1 MHGKV
6 KVPLVLVFPWYSNP
20 YQALLY
26 GEMPASAI
34 RVARARVLPGFGPAS
49 FLLGATYWRLRGCH
63 LLHVHWP
70 AFGIGWP
77 KRFARSLSLWSTY
90 LSLWWARVL
99 GYTIVWT
106 VHNIVPHEPATSD
119 DRAVARE
126 LAKTSAAVIV
136 HSDTL
141 IGQVTELGAKRVVTI
156 RQGSYVGVYSETT
169 LSPDESRLAI
179 GAGRS
184 DFVFLCF
191 GLIRAYKGIPR
202 LVECFLRE
210 FGEQNRLVIAGPC
223 QDRSVLPVLTE
234 PESTRVIVRDELVP
248 DAEVST
254 YFKAANVACLPFER
268 ITTSSSVLLALS
280 FGVPVVAPRLG
291 TIVDLPQEVGWFYEP
306 DDRNGLHK
314 SMHQARRATADE
326 HEERQAA
333 ARAYAGTLRWSEMAA
348 KTLRLYQLVRDY
360 D

>member
-1 MHGKV
+1 
-6 KVPLVLVFPWYSNP
+6 
-20 YQALLY
+20 
-26 GEMPASAI
+26 
-34 RVARARVLPGFGPAS
+34 
-49 FLLGATYWRLRGCH
+49 
-63 LLHVHWP
+63 
-70 AFGIGWP
+70 
-77 KRFARSLSLWSTY
+77 
-90 LSLWWARVL
+90 
-99 GYTIVWT
+99 VWT

-119 DRAVARE
+119 DRAVARK

-156 RQGSYVGVYSETT
+156 RQGSYVGVYPGTT
-169 LSPDESRLAI
+169 LSSHESRLAI
-179 GAGRS
+179 GAGPS

-223 QDRSVLPVLTE
+223 QDRSLLPVLTE
-234 PESTRVIVRDELVP
+234 HESTRVIVRDELVP

-306 DDRNGLHK
+306 DDRNGLHTA
-314 SMHQARRATADE
+314 MHRARWATADE
-326 HEERQAA
+326 HEERRAA
-333 ARAYAGTLRWSEMAA
+333 ARTYAGSLRWSEMAA
-348 KTLRLYQLVRDY
+348 KTLMLYQSVTDH